1 MRTLLENIIPVK
13 TDFLS
18 MGKKCQK
25 FVALLLGRFFFFFF
39 RVLGTEMQPK
49 AKNDTPK
56 YEVLIKS
63 DILKILEL
71 GLASFK

>member
-1 MRTLLENIIPVK
+1 M
-13 TDFLS
+13 S
-18 MGKKCQK
+18 K
-25 FVALLLGRFFFFFF
+25 FCGFVVREISFFF

>member
-1 MRTLLENIIPVK
+1 MWTLLENIIPVK

-25 FVALLLGRFFFFFF
+25 FVVLLLGRFLFFF

>member
-1 MRTLLENIIPVK
+1 
-13 TDFLS
+13 
-18 MGKKCQK
+18 
-25 FVALLLGRFFFFFF
+25 
-39 RVLGTEMQPK
+39 MQPK